1 MTRMRKH
8 SMYVLKIKVK
18 MYNTVNVKSMK
29 FIYWFTLGFFP
40 KFLIYVHI
48 VYDDIFVGCINVV
61 NPNLLLILNFALNF
75 IIFFRGP
82 FYHYPMRLRKNYK

>member
-1 MTRMRKH
+1 
-8 SMYVLKIKVK
+8 MYVLKIKVK

-29 FIYWFTLGFFP
+29 FILVYSRLFP

-48 VYDDIFVGCINVV
+48 VYDDIFVGCINVA

-75 IIFFRGP
+75 IIFLEGP
-82 FYHYPMRLRKNYK
+82 SITTL